1 MDIEERIR
9 ALLRLANDAGATEAE
24 ASLAM
29 ERAHDLLLK
38 HNLDMATVENSGTDS
53 DDVSKVVDEEF
64 SYRYSDKWRPSLANV
79 VAKHNYCRVVNVGH
93 NTLRFIGRPHNVTA
107 AMDMS
112 RWLMGQVAD
121 LTHERW
127 GIESGIFHQT
137 GEAKMKDWKD
147 GFAFGIITRL
157 GERLREQKAHE
168 EGQYDNVRALSVD
181 LASQNNNFMRLAY
194 PNLTTG
200 TVRFNGQAYNV
211 GIRAADGI
219 SISPS
224 GRQVDGG
231 RKQLSS

>member
-9 ALLRLANDAGATEAE
+9 ALLALGNDAGATEAE

-29 ERAHDLLLK
+29 ERAHALLLK
-38 HNLDMATVENSGTDS
+38 HNLDMAEVEASGSPTDATT
-53 DDVSKVVDEEF
+53 VVDEEF

-79 VAKHNYCRVVNVGH
+79 VAKHNYCRVINTGH
-93 NTLRFIGRPHNVTA
+93 NTLRFIGRPHNVRV

-121 LTHERW
+121 LTFERW
-127 GIESGIFHQT
+127 AIEAGVFQQT
-137 GEAKMKDWKD
+137 GDASQQDWKD
-147 GFAFGIITRL
+147 GFAFGVVNRL
-157 GERLREQKAHE
+157 AERLKEQKAHE
-168 EGQYDNVRALSVD
+168 EGQYENVRALSMD
-181 LASQNNNFMRLAY
+181 LASENQSFMDSVYGRL
-194 PNLTTG
+194 THTR
-200 TVRFNGQAYNV
+200 VSFNGQAYNV
-211 GIRAADGI
+211 GTRAADGI